1 MAIKIVRNEAG
12 NCVTFQGSSNPV
24 YWNSCLSGEVDS
36 VDSNAVNIKNDIRTI
51 AEDRTIYEFFRI
63 PYTEFLDADGNSF
76 ANAQAAA
83 DYITQEANVLGSI
96 GEQVASDTDTF
107 DFYIDARDNTVIMS
121 TGDYFPVNT
130 IQAVLN
136 TDTINISS
144 IVGSKIYY
152 SGINPDNVS
161 IDSVALLGSDNDKV
175 NTLNA
180 LFQNSGTASTDL
192 PNITSSLS
200 VSLTQGDTLNYELT
214 ADKGVGYEWDLSNVS
229 GVTTVEGNIRKLIG
243 GSSLTTGTYNIPV
256 KAINYNGEDSETIVL
271 TVSTPT
277 FSNTKSVQ
285 LNPSDYLGANA
296 ALLDGVIGRTSNGSG
311 SGDAWTIS
319 FWIKPTSTPSGRVIF
334 YYGSNDTTNGGLIE
348 IRLTSTNKL
357 RFQYGSANNHIRIQ
371 SSNAV
376 TANTWQQITFTYDGG
391 TTGASSGDINNYY
404 NRFNLFVDGVSQST
418 TNTNS
423 NYGWSGALSGQNLRV
438 GKLVS
443 GNTLTGEKIDELA
456 IWDSDQSANI
466 SSIYN
471 SGTPF
476 NLSTLGTQPKH
487 WWRMGDGDTYP
498 YLQDSGTEANCIF
511 QMYNMTASD
520 IVTDAP

>member
-1 MAIKIVRNEAG
+1 MPIKIVRNEAG

-36 VDSNAVNIKNDIRTI
+36 FDSNSVNIKNDVRTVT
-51 AEDRTIYEFFRI
+51 ESTTVYEFFRI
-63 PYTEFLDADGNSF
+63 PYTEFLDADANPF

-96 GEQVASDTDTF
+96 GEQVAAGTDSF
-107 DFYIDARDNTVIMS
+107 NFYIDARDNTIIMS

-136 TDTINISS
+136 TDTISIVS
-144 IVGSKIYY
+144 IVGSKTYY

-161 IDSVALLGSDNDKV
+161 VDSVALSGTDNEKV

-180 LFQNSGTASTDL
+180 LFQNTGTASADL
-192 PNITSSLS
+192 PSITSSLS
-200 VSLTQGDTLNYELT
+200 VSLTEGDTLNYELT
-214 ADKGVGYEWDLSNVS
+214 ANKGVGYEWDLSNVS

-243 GSSLTTGTYNIPV
+243 GSSLAVGTYNIPV
-256 KAINYNGEDSETIVL
+256 KAINYNGQDSETISL
-271 TVSTPT
+271 TVSSPP
-277 FSNTKSVQ
+277 FSNTKSVSFNNQ
-285 LNPSDYLGANA
+285 DYLGANA
-296 ALLDGVIGRTSNGSG
+296 SLLDGVLGRSGNGSG
-311 SGDAWTIS
+311 SSDAWTIS
-319 FWIKPTSTPSGRVIF
+319 FWIKPTNSSSGRVIF

-348 IRLTSTNKL
+348 IRLTSTNKI
-357 RFQYGSANNHIRIQ
+357 RMQYGSSSNHIRTQ
-371 SSNAV
+371 SPNALTTDV
-376 TANTWQQITFTYDGG
+376 WQHITFTYSGG
-391 TTGASSGDINNYY
+391 TTGASSADISNYY
-404 NRFNLFVDGVSQST
+404 SRFELFIDGVSQST
-418 TNTNS
+418 NNS
-423 NYGWSGALSGQNLRV
+423 HTNYGWSGALSGQNLRV

-443 GNTLTGEKIDELA
+443 GNTLNGERIDELA
-456 IWDSDQSANI
+456 IFDSDQSASI

-476 NLSTLGTQPKH
+476 DLSTLSIEPKH

-498 YLQDSGTEANCIF
+498 YLQDNGTEGNCVF